1 MIDPSATIDEIL
13 AKAREMTTLTIFE
26 GGVPDGYTH
35 ELIPGSNQ
43 IKPYVIMDFA
53 GITQS
58 QKGQGITGAADDS
71 YDEGFSSHS
80 VASTKDTAR
89 RVNSMVLRKLLGFT
103 PTYCGEIR
111 PAFFGGIGE
120 SSNLSDPSRY
130 SAAQAYRLLLN
141 PRI

>member
-13 AKAREMTTLTIFE
+13 AKARELTTLEIFE
-26 GGVPDGYTH
+26 GGVPDNWQAP
-35 ELIPGSNQ
+35 LIPGSTQ
-43 IKPYVIMDFA
+43 IKPYVILDFA

-58 QKGQGITGAADDS
+58 QKGQGITGAAADS
-71 YDEGFSSHS
+71 FEAGFSSHS

-89 RVNSMVLRKLLGFT
+89 RVNSLVLRKLLGFI
-103 PTYCGEIR
+103 PEYCGEIR

-120 SSNLSDPSRY
+120 SSTLSDPSRY

-141 PRI
+141 PRN

>member
-1 MIDPSATIDEIL
+1 MIDPSATVDEIL
-13 AKAREMTTLTIFE
+13 AKARELTTLEIFE
-26 GGVPDGYTH
+26 GGVPDGWSAP
-35 ELIPGSNQ
+35 LIPGSTQ
-43 IKPYVIMDFA
+43 IKPYVIIDFA

-71 YDEGFSSHS
+71 YEEGFSTHC

-89 RVNSMVLRKLLGFT
+89 RVNSMVLQKLLGFT
-103 PTYCGEIR
+103 PAHCGEIR

-120 SSNLSDPSRY
+120 SSTLSDPSRY